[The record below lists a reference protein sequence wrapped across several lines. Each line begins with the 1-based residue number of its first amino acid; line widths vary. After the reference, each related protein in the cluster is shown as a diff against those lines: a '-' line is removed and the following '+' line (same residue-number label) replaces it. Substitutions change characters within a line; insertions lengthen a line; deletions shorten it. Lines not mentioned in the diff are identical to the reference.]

1 MGFGLLAGIGGLLGG
16 LGIFKGGSGVGRAA
30 KSLASDTG
38 RAMDAMTKEVR
49 EIKEHLI
56 KEAWPRVNDT
66 LTDLQALFKETETFV
81 KTGTFTVKV
90 LAVLLLVCALY
101 ILRKQITSAQW
112 HRQASWH
119 RKTGYV
125 VGNSPDLVRS
135 AEQAL
140 LQFLSWTCL
149 LLTIV
154 LVLHLGQEVFHIA
167 HVSKLWPANVPF
179 IIIIPSF
186 ATMAVILQYIK
197 EISYGITSTILLLVH
212 VIFGLPLLLVC
223 SPLSTRSCY
232 GQTSRLLSAVTL
244 VTIALLYFT
253 VSVPLLFILEVFQ
266 LDKPL
271 VWFVLV
277 AYLVFFATAIAI
289 SILNEVMLAVLIK
302 PLWSYVAKSHYD

>member
-1 MGFGLLAGIGGLLGG
+1 MVFGVLAGIGGLIGG

-56 KEAWPRVNDT
+56 KDAWPRINDT
-66 LTDLQALFKETETFV
+66 LTDLQAVFRETETFV

-90 LAVLLLVCALY
+90 LAVVLLVCALY

-125 VGNSPDLVRS
+125 VGSSADLVQS
-135 AEQAL
+135 VEQAL

-149 LLTIV
+149 LLCVV
-154 LVLHLGQEVFHIA
+154 LVLHLVQEVFHIA
-167 HVSKLWPANVPF
+167 QVNKIWPANVPF
-179 IIIIPSF
+179 IIIIPSI
-186 ATMAVILQYIK
+186 ATMAVILQYVK
-197 EISYGITSTILLLVH
+197 DISYAIASSILLLVH
-212 VIFGLPLLLVC
+212 LIFGLPLFLVC
-223 SPLSTRSCY
+223 SPLSTGSCY
-232 GQTSRLLSAVTL
+232 GRTSRLLSAVSF

-253 VSVPLLFILEVFQ
+253 VSIPVLYILEVFQ

-277 AYLVFFATAIAI
+277 AYLVFFATAIVI
-289 SILNEVMLAVLIK
+289 NILNEVMLMILIK